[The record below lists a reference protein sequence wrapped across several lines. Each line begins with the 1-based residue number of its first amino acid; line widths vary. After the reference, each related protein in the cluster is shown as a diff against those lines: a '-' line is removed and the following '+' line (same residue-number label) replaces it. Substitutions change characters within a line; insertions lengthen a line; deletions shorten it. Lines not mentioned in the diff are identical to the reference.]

1 MKFNRLI
8 WIIFVPLFLFLLGL
22 FYIEVSV
29 YSLLP
34 PEHGGMSFWTE
45 LKNVW
50 YRSVW
55 FYAMVL
61 VALYFLYLRFVHKRK

>member
-1 MKFNRLI
+1 MKFNRLV
-8 WIIFVPLFLFLLGL
+8 WIIFVPLFLFFLAL

-34 PEHGGMSFWTE
+34 LEQGGMSFYTE

-50 YRSVW
+50 YRSVSLYAILVIVSFF
-55 FYAMVL
+55 FYL
-61 VALYFLYLRFVHKRK
+61 LLIRKRR